1 MEKISIIPYNL
12 IPVEENRPNHQ
23 LEQEAKSLITLG
35 VLLQKK
41 RHPDLKKKVEQIAVM
56 NISTDEKINKI
67 KELDKSYSN
76 KEEKNDDEVHSLN
89 IEKPEYPRTRVVKQF
104 IEKANL
110 FQFIF
115 VESRMLKKFGKKTH
129 TLEVRSFPPQIKL
142 QDDISLKM
150 IRLHQKSAKELW
162 LFLNKVEKSGWL
174 YLTKKRYNLFMVL
187 RDLCFELMTTNFFFR
202 KGDHRN
208 LVARY
213 KQMENSFLVL
223 HSHPDYI
230 TEIERGLTAL
240 EERGKEFNSDIAEL
254 KVLIN
259 RLLLRDLTMPSLYNF
274 ILAINMI
281 KARKYLVLKDL
292 LRENAEKAVDTKE
305 FNCSPQVERQIK
317 AHIEKLVTALTR
329 DKEQLK
335 QYQKITSYLHEEYK
349 KDNYPLLEKLYP
361 FGTENGHA
369 DFTADIN
376 KMLVCTPNLLSGFV
390 TAFEPFLQGRFTT
403 DNNEVCTFTGDNRFY
418 PEINLL
424 DSVIER
430 LKLLK
435 KKTASFSRERFLSL
449 KTSMSDAIAVEH
461 DIYNEIERGAK
472 GTRDILNKCIKQLEN
487 LEESKKTIFEH
498 TKITDENLA
507 LLQGNNINA
516 ACVYIINTAFALLK
530 FFRDREMS
538 EVISNEEALKKE
550 AAEKLKTLQRIGND
564 TRYQQMKT
572 VFMDVKNMPL

>member
-1 MEKISIIPYNL
+1 MEKNYSIPYNL
-12 IPVEENRPNHQ
+12 LSVAEKQHNHQ

-67 KELDKSYSN
+67 KELDKCFSGREV
-76 KEEKNDDEVHSLN
+76 KHDDEVHALS
-89 IEKPEYPRTRVVKQF
+89 IEKPAHPRTKVVKQF
-104 IEKANL
+104 VEKASL

-115 VESRMLKKFGKKTH
+115 VESRMLNKFGKKTH
-129 TLEVRSFPPQIKL
+129 MLEARAFPPKIKL

-162 LFLNKVEKSGWL
+162 LFLNKVEQLGWL
-174 YLTKKRYNLFMVL
+174 YLTKKRYNLFMAL

-213 KQMENSFLVL
+213 KLMENSFLVL

-230 TEIERGLTAL
+230 TEIERGLTVL
-240 EERGKEFNSDIAEL
+240 EEKGKEFTSDIAEL

-281 KARKYLVLKDL
+281 KTRKYLVLKDL
-292 LRENAEKAVDTKE
+292 IRENAEKAIDTKV
-305 FNCSPQVERQIK
+305 FNCSLQVERKIS
-317 AHIEKLVTALTR
+317 AHVEKLVTALTQ
-329 DKEQLK
+329 DKEKLK

-349 KDNYPLLEKLYP
+349 QEKYPLLEKLYP
-361 FGTENGHA
+361 FSFEDGHA
-369 DFTADIN
+369 DFTSDMH

-390 TAFEPFLQGRFTT
+390 TAFEPFLLGKFAT
-403 DNNEVCTFTGDNRFY
+403 DKNEDGTFTGDNRFY

-435 KKTASFSRERFLSL
+435 KKTASFPRERFLSL
-449 KTSMSDAIAVEH
+449 KTSMNDAIAVEH
-461 DIYNEIERGAK
+461 DIFNEIERGAK

-487 LEESKKTIFEH
+487 LEESKKTIFTH
-498 TKITDENLA
+498 TKITDENLT
-507 LLQGNNINA
+507 LLQGCDINS
-516 ACVYIINTAFALLK
+516 ACIYIINTAFALLK

-550 AAEKLKTLQRIGND
+550 VAEKLKTLQRIGND
-564 TRYQQMKT
+564 TIYRQMKT